1 MDSSQADPR
10 EYQRQVIDVEIKS
23 LEESI
28 RALRHR
34 HNALA
39 PVSSLPSKVIATIF
53 SFLRLP
59 GEPPLG
65 GKSDHHLTWLSI
77 AHVCHQWREIVLD
90 LPHFWSHIDFTTVNM
105 AGATEMLT
113 RAGMVPLYL
122 EAKVPAT
129 SRWTEVQFSTFLKE
143 LQAHVSHICHLGFGV
158 NSYSPFHLQE
168 VLEGLVSPAPAL
180 EYLSLSG
187 EKYLCAIT
195 SGKPSLLDTLFD
207 GFTPRLSRLDLRDCD
222 ISWRSPL
229 LRGLKHL
236 NVRTPSEDAR
246 LSLSAWLDALDEMPQ
261 LETLGLHSASPIN
274 SAFPFEVRR
283 TATLS
288 SLTHFNISAF
298 PEECGLALAHL
309 ILPALISLCIKARS
323 RREDGSDVE
332 KLLPYVARHAH
343 GPQDTQPLQSMVVCN
358 NIVSAEIL
366 AWPVPNVNVEV
377 HDPPTLLAATLP
389 PRVTLCIASK
399 VWPKIHLEILSAVMA
414 ALPLDSLVM
423 LSAQHLHESY
433 TRHLDEW
440 FWYRHLR
447 KWPLLR
453 RARLAPPAI
462 WGFIEILLE
471 AHWLRK
477 SPLLPSLTE
486 LVIVDTP
493 LYNGSGLC
501 DALMMRVEEGV
512 PLETLDLR
520 ACQDDNPTEVQLLN
534 EIVVNV
540 LGPVKTFEERH
551 RRRLIRYKRRRLRQK
566 RLRYRW

>member
-1 MDSSQADPR
+1 
-10 EYQRQVIDVEIKS
+10 
-23 LEESI
+23 
-28 RALRHR
+28 
-34 HNALA
+34 
-39 PVSSLPSKVIATIF
+39 
-53 SFLRLP
+53 
-59 GEPPLG
+59 
-65 GKSDHHLTWLSI
+65 
-77 AHVCHQWREIVLD
+77 
-90 LPHFWSHIDFTTVNM
+90 M

-113 RAGMVPLYL
+113 RARMVPLYL
-122 EAKVPAT
+122 EAKVPAM
-129 SRWTEVQFSTFLKE
+129 SRWTEVQFGTFLKE
-143 LQAHVSHICHLGFGV
+143 LQVHVSHICHLSFGV
-158 NSYSPFHLQE
+158 NSYSFHLQE
-168 VLEGLVSPAPAL
+168 VLEGLVSPALAL

-195 SGKPSLLDTLFD
+195 SWKPSLLDTLFD
-207 GFTPRLSRLDLRDCD
+207 GSTPRLSRLDLRDCD

-236 NVRTPSEDAR
+236 NVRTPSADAR
-246 LSLSAWLDALDEMPQ
+246 MSLSAWLDALDEMPQ
-261 LETLGLHSASPIN
+261 LKTLGLHSASPGPIT

-288 SLTHFNISAF
+288 SLTHFDISAF

-309 ILPALISLCIKARS
+309 ILPALTSLCIKARS

-332 KLLPYVARHAH
+332 NSFL
-343 GPQDTQPLQSMVVCN
+343 
-358 NIVSAEIL
+358 SAEIL
-366 AWPVPNVNVEV
+366 AWLVPDVDVEV
-377 HDPPTLLAATLP
+377 HDPLTLLAATLP
-389 PRVTLCIASK
+389 PRVTLCITSK

-414 ALPLDSLVM
+414 ALPLDSLMM

-433 TRHLDEW
+433 TRYLDEW
-440 FWYRHLR
+440 FWYRHLQ

-493 LYNGSGLC
+493 LYNESGLC
-501 DALMMRVEEGV
+501 DALIMRVEEGG

-540 LGPVKTFEERH
+540 LGPVKTNK
-551 RRRLIRYKRRRLRQK
+551 LKICGTL
-566 RLRYRW
+566 